1 MTESSEVNE
10 VLEIY
15 LKQQEEKI
23 SELSR
28 QLMMVSTRYK
38 LLEKRNA
45 EMKESLLQYDVEQKK
60 DSNRQQGFKYVNQQR
75 LEAKEAAAA
84 GRLKQL
90 ATGKLKT
97 IGGNKGDGGSF

>member
-1 MTESSEVNE
+1 MSESSEVNE

-28 QLMMVSTRYK
+28 QLMMLSTRYK

-60 DSNRQQGFKYVNQQR
+60 DSNRQQGFKHVNQQR
-75 LEAKEAAAA
+75 LRAKEAAAA
-84 GRLKQL
+84 GRLKEL
-90 ATGKLKT
+90 ATGKLKI
-97 IGGNKGDGGSF
+97 IGEDNKDGGSF